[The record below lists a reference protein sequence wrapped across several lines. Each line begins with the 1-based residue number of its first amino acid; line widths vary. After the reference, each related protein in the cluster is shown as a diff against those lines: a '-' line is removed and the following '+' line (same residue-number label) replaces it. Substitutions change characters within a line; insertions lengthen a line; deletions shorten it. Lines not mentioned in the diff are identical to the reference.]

1 MTMGLETSP
10 RYVLFVF
17 YNSFFSYDYLQ
28 VKATCQ
34 NTSGRDHHHHYD
46 QIRCSVIH
54 DEGEDGGRRRR
65 QGLKTYLRLEPWYVF
80 FFSFLLFLQTFMY
93 RNYSYGHHQHH
104 AQQPQLLPPPSVW
117 CERGWCERGWRER
130 GPNDGVVWTLG
141 LEMWMHLEPLVFRH
155 VQGH

>member
-1 MTMGLETSP
+1 MF
-10 RYVLFVF
+10 YLFF
-17 YNSFFSYDYLQ
+17 IILFFSYDYLQ

-46 QIRCSVIH
+46 QIRRLVIH

-65 QGLKTYLRLEPWYVF
+65 QGLKTYLHLEPWYVF

-104 AQQPQLLPPPSVW
+104 AQQPRLLPPPSVW
-117 CERGWCERGWRER
+117 RERGWCERGSRCGCISSPWYFDMYRVI
-130 GPNDGVVWTLG
+130 N
-141 LEMWMHLEPLVFRH
+141 
-155 VQGH
+155 